1 MEAGRLVLAARRRM
15 GLTQRELAKRTG
27 IPQPMI
33 SAIERAH
40 QDPRHST
47 LERIL
52 AATDQELDIVGRA
65 GHGID
70 RTQFVESLRLSP
82 GDRLRRSVAATHA
95 IHRLVRNARRVR

>member
-1 MEAGRLVLAARRRM
+1 MDAGRLVLAARRRM

-33 SAIERAH
+33 SAIERGH

-52 AATDQELDIVGRA
+52 AATDQELDIVRRP

-70 RTQFVESLRLSP
+70 RTQFVEA
-82 GDRLRRSVAATHA
+82 LRRTPEERLAQTAAG
-95 IHRLVRNARRVR
+95 ARRLKQLGQSPRAR

>member
-1 MEAGRLVLAARRRM
+1 MEAARLVLAARKRL

-33 SAIERAH
+33 SAIERGH
-40 QDPRHST
+40 QDPRHGT

-52 AATDQELDIVGRA
+52 AATDQELDIVSRA

-70 RTQFVESLRLSP
+70 RTQFIAPLRLSP
-82 GDRLRRSVAATHA
+82 GDRLRRSVAATNA
-95 IHRLVRNARRVR
+95 IDRHVRSARRVR